1 MSSITRNT
9 KGYMILKF
17 TEIICELIYS
27 NA

>member
-9 KGYMILKF
+9 KRYMILKF
-17 TEIICELIYS
+17 TEIIRELIYS

>member
-17 TEIICELIYS
+17 TEIICELIYT